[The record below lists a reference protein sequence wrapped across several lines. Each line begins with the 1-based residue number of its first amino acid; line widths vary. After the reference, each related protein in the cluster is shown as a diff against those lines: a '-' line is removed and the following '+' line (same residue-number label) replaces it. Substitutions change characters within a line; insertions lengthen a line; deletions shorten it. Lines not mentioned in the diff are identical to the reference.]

1 MPMYHMVCGS
11 CGAANQLM
19 TSDPVNKP
27 EMPCACGGT
36 MARKPRGPGAQ
47 KVEVLDNG
55 AMARA
60 VERPADAERLYKE
73 RHDSADPL
81 AGMSLKPAND

>member
-1 MPMYHMVCGS
+1 MPMYRMRCGCGATDTLLTPQTVEHPAMTCLS
-11 CGAANQLM
+11 CGA
-19 TSDPVNKP
+19 V
-27 EMPCACGGT
+27 
-36 MARKPRGPGAQ
+36 MARVPRGPGAQ

-81 AGMSLKPAND
+81 AGLSLKPAND